1 MKHFSIW
8 QWVDHVRGLDEEGT
22 RPAMDA
28 HLSSGCRRCG
38 RIVDVLRGVVRTAQG
53 ERSFEPSEQA
63 LRNAQAIY
71 PLYAAESE
79 SLPRLVARL
88 LHDSFL
94 APQPAGLRTQSRVAR
109 HALFLAGS
117 YHLDLQLEHQP
128 ASGMVTLT
136 GQLADQSR
144 PDASRAG
151 TPVWLKER
159 KRLVATTLCNQFGE
173 FHFQYDIE
181 RDLKLHLP
189 LPTDGKR
196 LEIELNSLNPAPVSR
211 RPATPRRRP
220 VRRR

>member
-8 QWVDHVRGLDEEGT
+8 QWVDHVRGLDQGGT

-38 RIVDVLRGVVRTAQG
+38 RIVDVLRGVVATAQG
-53 ERSFEPSEQA
+53 ERYFEPSEQV

-71 PLYAAESE
+71 PLHTAESE
-79 SLPRLVARL
+79 SVPRLVARL

-94 APQPAGLRTQSRVAR
+94 APLPAGLRTQSRVAR
-109 HALFLAGS
+109 HALFEAGS

-128 ASGMVTLT
+128 ASGVVTLI
-136 GQLADQSR
+136 GQLADQTR
-144 PDASRAG
+144 PEASRAG

-173 FHFQYDIE
+173 FQLQYGIE
-181 RDLKLHLP
+181 QNLRLHLP

-196 LEIELNSLNPAPVSR
+196 LEIELNSLRPAPVSR
-211 RPATPRRRP
+211 PATPTRRHIRRR
-220 VRRR
+220 